1 MTKADLINAVAKA
14 AKVSKR
20 AAGNAVDVTF
30 SSLVKSIKKDKR
42 FQVSGF
48 GTFTVRSRK
57 ARKGRILK
65 PERSSISKRAGLLD
79 LSRHRPSKKG
89 FRIKGS
95 FPPRINAG

>member
-42 FQVSGF
+42 FQMPGF

-57 ARKGRILK
+57 ARKGRNPQTGVVINIKASRTVGFK
-65 PERSSISKRAGLLD
+65 PA
-79 LSRHRPSKKG
+79 PSLKKG
-89 FRIKGS
+89 L
-95 FPPRINAG
+95 

>member
-1 MTKADLINAVAKA
+1 MTKTDLINAVAKA

-48 GTFTVRSRK
+48 GTFTS
-57 ARKGRILK
+57 A
-65 PERSSISKRAGLLD
+65 
-79 LSRHRPSKKG
+79 
-89 FRIKGS
+89 FTKGS
-95 FPPRINAG
+95 ERKESSNRSGHQYQSEPDCWI